1 MSKTVDSKVV
11 EMQFDNRKF
20 ESNVAT
26 SMSTLD
32 KLKHSLNFEG
42 AAKGFDN
49 INKAAKG
56 FDISPMGNGI
66 ENVKAKF
73 SALEVVAITALANIT
88 NSVVNAGKRLIAGF
102 TVVPIKTGWE
112 EYELKMNSVQTIMA
126 STGESL
132 ETVNW
137 YLDELNKYS
146 DDTIYSFS
154 DMTQNIG
161 KFTNAGVK
169 LKDAVAAIKGISNEA
184 AVSGANAN
192 EASRAMYNFAQAL
205 SSGYVKLI
213 DWKSIENA
221 NMATVEFKNEL
232 IKTALA
238 LGTVTQEGDKFVST
252 TTDANGSVSDA
263 FDATRNFNDSLSHQ
277 WMTTEVLTETLKK
290 YADETTEI
298 GKKATQAATE
308 VKTFSMMM
316 DTLKEAVQSG
326 WAQTWEILF
335 GDFNEGKK
343 LWTELS
349 NFFGD
354 LIGKISDA
362 RNNLLKDVFKSPFE
376 SLTEKLSKISATT
389 EEITEKAKDYGEV
402 VDKIIHGDYGSAV
415 DRWEK
420 LTEEGYDWAKAQNL
434 VNEKLN
440 DGTRYSEMLEEA
452 QASLTDQKTRL
463 SYAQLKELGLTKE
476 EIILYNKLEAK
487 SRNTGKSIQELAE
500 DMDLLDGRA
509 KVLKSFKAVFEYIGD
524 VFGKIREA
532 WSETFE
538 KPDISGKLKSIIDK
552 FYEFSQKLKLTSETG
567 EKIKSTFKGLFTIL
581 DIIKKIVGGTLKTV
595 FEVLAKA
602 LGESNI
608 NILDIT
614 SSVGD
619 AIISFRDWLK
629 KNEYLEKS
637 FGILKTALNGAISI
651 IKKITNVVADFIKS
665 IDFDKIKAFGSEI
678 RKSISNLVSG
688 IDFNNFK
695 KIGGNI
701 VDGLVKGIRS
711 GISKLPNTM
720 IEIGRSIL
728 DTIKDFLGIHSPSTK
743 MEEVGENTVE
753 GLFNGIQNGI
763 SKIVKLVRGLA
774 DKIVETVKKINWK
787 TVFAAGISV
796 VLVWFI
802 KKIGDSIASIASVFE
817 GLGSIL
823 SGVGNVINVFANQLK
838 DILKGVTKVLN
849 AFAFSIRADAIKNIA
864 ISLAILVGAFAILTL
879 LDEEKLWK
887 SVGVLAVIATI
898 LGAMVAVIDLVG
910 ALSSKLSKSSK
921 KIKGISGLLGSL
933 LDEVSSIASA
943 FSFKLRVDSIASI
956 SKAITILVGAVS
968 AMSFIPT
975 EQLKNSVKVFAI
987 ISGILAGLV
996 TIAEVLAILS
1006 SKFGSN
1012 SINFGV
1018 ILGGLLGISVSI
1030 LLVSSAL
1037 NKMGSMKYPEILQA
1051 INAFSA
1057 IIINIITLITIYA
1070 LLMEGENAKSIGSI
1084 DKVGKMLLK
1093 IAASLAIIGVVVK
1106 AMGSLKPNE
1115 LEQGIAFLIAFAE
1128 FVALLTMVST
1138 IATEFTGQFGS
1149 MMLKIAASMALMALV
1164 VKMVGNV
1171 DPGELI
1177 NCATFASGFLI
1188 FVIILQ
1194 KILEASQKGVTN
1206 NLATTLL
1213 SISGSMLI
1221 MALIVKI
1228 IQNMKWEAIAKGM
1241 AGILGFEL
1249 LVGILV
1255 GILNKAKD
1263 APKLAGMLLAI
1274 SGAIAIISG
1283 IAIILGILPLP
1294 WLAKGVAAVAILGI
1308 VVSGLIAVTKL
1319 AKDAKG
1325 DLIAVSICIS
1335 VLAAA
1340 SAILGFIPIE
1350 NLKQGIAAVIIL
1362 GIIMAVL
1369 ITVSGLAKEAKS
1381 NIVTMTVALGVLS
1394 IALGILSMLPTEQLV
1409 PTALA
1414 LGGLMLAIAEAML
1427 TISKTGSISITAL
1440 ASLGVMVLVIGALG
1454 VVLYMLGQLQIENM
1468 ISSAVSLGALILA
1481 LAGAMALL
1489 SGTSG
1494 TSIVGAVSMIVMAG
1508 ALVVLSE
1515 ALAILDGVPFES
1527 LCEKVVVFAAA
1538 LLILVAASAGIEGF
1552 ALGAGIL
1559 AVVLVA
1565 LSVALISGA
1574 TAFYVFAKGLEV
1586 AGQALPLIGEGLTA
1600 CGEGLKNFIE
1610 QVASTRDSIGDFA
1623 AVIVTIGASVVSFL
1637 TLVSTG
1643 MIIAAAGALI
1653 LGAGAVALGAGLTA
1667 ASLGL
1672 TLLSSS
1678 LALVALAV
1686 TALSSSISTGL
1697 EMIVSK
1703 FTNFT
1708 KFGED
1713 SGGNLLEGFK
1723 NGIKNKLSSVWDT
1736 CKEFANG
1743 VISKIKEFLGIHSP
1757 STETEELGRN
1767 TDEGF
1772 ALGIENGAPGIESAV
1787 SGLMDNVKSWFG
1799 DKSALPEALS
1809 ENGTDA
1815 SNAFS
1820 LGLGDGVDSESF
1832 LAKLTEGNFDTSNFE
1847 TLLGKNGIEAG
1858 GLFSSGLADGVDFSQ
1873 FESILGGEGNL
1884 DLSSFKNILGEGGI
1898 DAGGLFSSG
1907 LADGVDFNQFN
1918 GMLDQ
1923 NGNLDT
1929 STFKSHVKTD
1939 GIEAGGLFSSGL
1951 ADGVDFSQFESI
1963 LGGTGVDISNFSS
1976 NLGASGKSAGAS
1988 FSSGLNAGAEKVN
2001 LNPAI
2006 NSTINQINSNRSRF
2020 YQAGVGL
2027 IEALARG
2034 ISSSVKKITSSVSQ
2048 VLKAATNSITS
2059 ENRAFTQCG
2068 SQIIDM
2074 LSNGIKSASG
2084 NVKNAVTA
2092 LTSALVAAINS
2103 KAETFNQMGSK
2114 LMQMLMQGI
2123 QSGANRVKKTF
2134 ASILTECLSVITSKQ
2149 SDFSKGGSMLATALA
2164 NGIQNGSTGV
2174 MDAIS
2179 AVTSAASNA
2188 ILYAYDAFVY
2198 GGQYLVEGFAEGVS
2212 NNAWRAQE
2220 ASKTMADVTYQAAK
2234 RELEIN
2240 SPSKKFRDL
2249 AGYIPEGFAQGIDK
2263 MSGLVKNSAIDMA
2276 KVAISSTK
2284 NALSKI
2290 GDIASGNKSI
2300 APTIRP
2306 VVDLDNIRTSNL
2318 KIGAN
2323 IGEYMNKPISSL
2335 SNIIATAQNEINS
2348 SNNEVISAIKGLR
2361 ADLQSYYSQDDSEIA
2376 LYVDS
2381 KKLATS
2387 LARPMNRQLNIL
2399 SQRGAQ

>member
-132 ETVNW
+132 ETVNG

-362 RNNLLKDVFKSPFE
+362 RNSLLKDVFKSPFE
-376 SLTEKLSKISATT
+376 SLTKKLSKISATT

-463 SYAQLKELGLTKE
+463 SYAQLKELGFTKE

-509 KVLKSFKAVFEYIGD
+509 KVLESFKAVFEYIGD

-538 KPDISGKLKSIIDK
+538 KPDIAGKLKSIIDK

-567 EKIKSTFKGLFTIL
+567 EKIKSTFKGLFSIL
-581 DIIKKIVGGTLKTV
+581 DIIKQIVGGTLKTV
-595 FEVLAKA
+595 FEALAKA

-614 SSVGD
+614 SSVGE
-619 AIISFRDWLK
+619 AIVSFRDWLK
-629 KNEYLEKS
+629 ENEYLEKS

-720 IEIGRSIL
+720 IEIGSSIL

-787 TVFAAGISV
+787 TAFAAGISV

-849 AFAFSIRADAIKNIA
+849 AFAFSIRADAIKDIA
-864 ISLAILVGAFAILTL
+864 ISLSILVGAFAVLTL
-879 LDEEKLWK
+879 LDEKKLWK
-887 SVGVLAVIATI
+887 SVGVLSVIATI
-898 LGAMVAVIDLVG
+898 LVAMISVIDLVG
-910 ALSSKLSKSSK
+910 ALASKLSKSSK

-933 LDEVSSIASA
+933 LDEMSSIVSA

-968 AMSFIPT
+968 AMSFIPA
-975 EQLKNSVKVFAI
+975 EQLKNSVKTFAI
-987 ISGILAGLV
+987 ISGVLAGLV
-996 TIAEVLAILS
+996 IIAEVLAILS
-1006 SKFGSN
+1006 SKFGSS
-1012 SINFGV
+1012 SINFGA

-1030 LLVSSAL
+1030 LLVSRAL
-1037 NKMGSMKYPEILQA
+1037 SKMGRM
-1051 INAFSA
+1051 
-1057 IIINIITLITIYA
+1057 
-1070 LLMEGENAKSIGSI
+1070 
-1084 DKVGKMLLK
+1084 
-1093 IAASLAIIGVVVK
+1093 
-1106 AMGSLKPNE
+1106 KPNE
-1115 LEQGIAFLIAFAE
+1115 VTQGIEFLIVFAE
-1128 FVALLTMVST
+1128 FVTLLIMVST
-1138 IATEFTGQFGS
+1138 IATEFTGQLGS

-1164 VKMVGNV
+1164 IKMVGNV
-1171 DPGELI
+1171 NRGELI
-1177 NCATFASGFLI
+1177 NSATFASGFLI

-1194 KILEASQKGVTN
+1194 KILEASQKGITN
-1206 NLATTLL
+1206 NLAKTLL

-1221 MALIVKI
+1221 MALIIKI

-1255 GILNKAKD
+1255 GILNRAKD

-1308 VVSGLIAVTKL
+1308 VVAGLIAVTKL

-1340 SAILGFIPIE
+1340 SAILGLIPRE
-1350 NLKQGIAAVIIL
+1350 NLKRGVAAVTIL

-1369 ITVSGLAKEAKS
+1369 ITVSGLAKEAKN

-1394 IALGILSMLPTEQLV
+1394 IALGILSMLPTEQLM

-1414 LGGLMLAIAEAML
+1414 LGGLMLAIAGAMQI
-1427 TISKTGSISITAL
+1427 ISKTGSISITAL
-1440 ASLGVMVLVIGALG
+1440 ASLGAMVLVIGALG

-1468 ISSAVSLGALILA
+1468 ITSAVSLGALILA

-1574 TAFYVFAKGLEV
+1574 TAFYVFTKGLEV
-1586 AGQALPLIGEGLTA
+1586 AGQALPLIGEGLAA

-1623 AVIVTIGASVVSFL
+1623 AVIVTMGASVVSFL
-1637 TLVSTG
+1637 ALVSTG

-1672 TLLSSS
+1672 TLLSAS

-1799 DKSALPEALS
+1799 DKSALPETLS

-1820 LGLGDGVDSESF
+1820 LGLGDGVDPDSF

-1873 FESILGGEGNL
+1873 FENILGGEGNL

-1898 DAGGLFSSG
+1898 DAGGLFSSS
-1907 LADGVDFNQFN
+1907 LADGVDFNRFN
-1918 GMLDQ
+1918 SMLDQ
-1923 NGNLDT
+1923 DGNLDT
-1929 STFKSHVKTD
+1929 SKFKSHVKTD

-1951 ADGVDFSQFESI
+1951 ADGVDFSQFENI

-2006 NSTINQINSNRSRF
+2006 NSTINQINSNRNRF

-2034 ISSSVKKITSSVSQ
+2034 INSSVKKITSSVSQ
-2048 VLKAATNSITS
+2048 VLKAVTNSITS

-2134 ASILTECLSVITSKQ
+2134 VSILTECLSVITSKQ

-2164 NGIQNGSTGV
+2164 NGIQNGSTDV
-2174 MDAIS
+2174 MDAVS

-2212 NNAWRAQE
+2212 NNTWRAQA
-2220 ASKTMADVTYQAAK
+2220 ASKTMANVTYQAAK

-2240 SPSKKFRDL
+2240 SPSKKFREL
-2249 AGYIPEGFAQGIDK
+2249 AGYIPEGFAQGIDR

-2276 KVAISSTK
+2276 KVAISSTE

-2300 APTIRP
+2300 IPTIRP

-2318 KIGAN
+2318 KIGTN

-2335 SNIIATAQNEINS
+2335 SNIIATAQNEINN

-2387 LARPMNRQLNIL
+2387 LAKPMNRQLNIL

>member
-132 ETVNW
+132 ETVNG

-362 RNNLLKDVFKSPFE
+362 RNSLLKDVFKSPFE
-376 SLTEKLSKISATT
+376 SLTKKLSKISATT

-463 SYAQLKELGLTKE
+463 SYAQLKELGFTKE

-509 KVLKSFKAVFEYIGD
+509 KVLESFKAVFEYIGD

-538 KPDISGKLKSIIDK
+538 KPDIAGKLKSIIDK

-567 EKIKSTFKGLFTIL
+567 EKIKSTFKGLFSIL
-581 DIIKKIVGGTLKTV
+581 DIIKQIVGGTLKTV
-595 FEVLAKA
+595 FEALAKA

-614 SSVGD
+614 SSVGE
-619 AIISFRDWLK
+619 AIVSFRDWLK
-629 KNEYLEKS
+629 ENEYLEKS

-720 IEIGRSIL
+720 IEIGSSIL

-787 TVFAAGISV
+787 TAFAAGISV

-849 AFAFSIRADAIKNIA
+849 AFAFSIRADAIKDIA
-864 ISLAILVGAFAILTL
+864 ISLSILVGAFAVLTL
-879 LDEEKLWK
+879 LDEKKLWK
-887 SVGVLAVIATI
+887 SVGVLSVIATI
-898 LGAMVAVIDLVG
+898 LVAMISVIDLVG
-910 ALSSKLSKSSK
+910 ALASKLSKSSK

-933 LDEVSSIASA
+933 LDEMSSIVSA

-968 AMSFIPT
+968 AMSFIPA
-975 EQLKNSVKVFAI
+975 EQLKNSVKTFAI
-987 ISGILAGLV
+987 ISGVLAGLV
-996 TIAEVLAILS
+996 IIAEVLAILS
-1006 SKFGSN
+1006 SKFGSS
-1012 SINFGV
+1012 SINFGA

-1030 LLVSSAL
+1030 LLVSRAL
-1037 NKMGSMKYPEILQA
+1037 SKMGRM
-1051 INAFSA
+1051 
-1057 IIINIITLITIYA
+1057 
-1070 LLMEGENAKSIGSI
+1070 
-1084 DKVGKMLLK
+1084 
-1093 IAASLAIIGVVVK
+1093 
-1106 AMGSLKPNE
+1106 KPNE
-1115 LEQGIAFLIAFAE
+1115 VTQGIEFLIVFAE
-1128 FVALLTMVST
+1128 FVTLLIMVST
-1138 IATEFTGQFGS
+1138 IATEFTGQLGS

-1164 VKMVGNV
+1164 IKMVGNV
-1171 DPGELI
+1171 NRGELI
-1177 NCATFASGFLI
+1177 NSATFASGFLI

-1194 KILEASQKGVTN
+1194 KILEASQKGITN
-1206 NLATTLL
+1206 NLAKTLL

-1221 MALIVKI
+1221 MALIIKMVGNVNRGELINSATFASGFLIFVIILQKILEASQKGITNNLAKTLLSISGSMLIMALIIKI

-1255 GILNKAKD
+1255 GILNRAKD

-1308 VVSGLIAVTKL
+1308 VVAGLIAVTKL

-1340 SAILGFIPIE
+1340 SAILGLIPRE
-1350 NLKQGIAAVIIL
+1350 NLKRGVAAVTIL

-1369 ITVSGLAKEAKS
+1369 ITVSGLAKEAKN

-1394 IALGILSMLPTEQLV
+1394 IALGILSMLPTEQLM

-1414 LGGLMLAIAEAML
+1414 LGGLMLAIAGAMQI
-1427 TISKTGSISITAL
+1427 ISKTGSISITAL
-1440 ASLGVMVLVIGALG
+1440 ASLGAMVLVIGALG

-1468 ISSAVSLGALILA
+1468 ITSAVSLGALILA

-1574 TAFYVFAKGLEV
+1574 TAFYVFTKGLEV
-1586 AGQALPLIGEGLTA
+1586 AGQALPLIGEGLAA

-1623 AVIVTIGASVVSFL
+1623 AVIVTMGASVVSFL
-1637 TLVSTG
+1637 ALVSTG

-1672 TLLSSS
+1672 TLLSAS

-1799 DKSALPEALS
+1799 DKSALPETLS

-1820 LGLGDGVDSESF
+1820 LGLGDGVDPDSF

-1873 FESILGGEGNL
+1873 FEN
-1884 DLSSFKNILGEGGI
+1884 
-1898 DAGGLFSSG
+1898 
-1907 LADGVDFNQFN
+1907 
-1918 GMLDQ
+1918 
-1923 NGNLDT
+1923 
-1929 STFKSHVKTD
+1929 
-1939 GIEAGGLFSSGL
+1939 
-1951 ADGVDFSQFESI
+1951 I

-2006 NSTINQINSNRSRF
+2006 NSTINQINSNRNRF

-2034 ISSSVKKITSSVSQ
+2034 INSSVKKITSSVSQ
-2048 VLKAATNSITS
+2048 VLKAVTNSITS

-2134 ASILTECLSVITSKQ
+2134 VSILTECLSVITSKQ

-2164 NGIQNGSTGV
+2164 NGIQNGSTDV
-2174 MDAIS
+2174 MDAVS

-2212 NNAWRAQE
+2212 NNTWRAQA
-2220 ASKTMADVTYQAAK
+2220 ASKTMANVTYQAAK

-2240 SPSKKFRDL
+2240 SPSKKFREL
-2249 AGYIPEGFAQGIDK
+2249 AGYIPEGFAQGIDR

-2276 KVAISSTK
+2276 KVAISSTE

-2300 APTIRP
+2300 IPTIRP

-2318 KIGAN
+2318 KIGTN

-2335 SNIIATAQNEINS
+2335 SNIIATAQNEINN

-2387 LARPMNRQLNIL
+2387 LAKPMNRQLNIL